1 MGRFETDVNG
11 IRLKYSGLVNF
22 ASRMI
27 SVLTGLLFTMLVT
40 RRLTEEL
47 FGTWQF
53 YASLLS
59 YFTIPSSI
67 ANYWLTRFTGR
78 GKPVAKSGVLFNS
91 MVSLVSATFFTVLS
105 PVFTSSV
112 SIDLPTILAFIMWII
127 VVHHTSSLESVC
139 HGVEPHIVGYGTV
152 FFEASKVVIGA
163 TLVGY
168 FRLSL
173 FGAVL
178 SVDLALIVQ
187 ALYYS
192 LRLSKHLKGSFLPDE
207 VGRWFKI
214 SWIPLASIA
223 PGIVYSQDALVLT
236 LLTGSLLP
244 VAYIRAAN
252 IFAGVI
258 LFAGSLAIGLYP
270 KLLSGGTGRDIEESL
285 ELVLLFLIPMT
296 LGQLILAEPLLY
308 LLREGYAPVH
318 NVLRVMVLCSAIAVM
333 KSFFSTV
340 ILGVE
345 KIDVNENASWKK
357 LVDSY
362 LIRIPLIDLSGSIV
376 YVTVTA
382 IVAEMLKNFE
392 SPFIL
397 FSMSAA
403 LCLLLVNLSI
413 MLYYLRLSKR
423 LAYFSLDFRRM
434 FKLFVSGIVM
444 ASVLLVLYPESAK
457 SEQILIVLTS
467 LMPVI
472 LVGIIVYFTTL
483 CLMDHESRE
492 MFKNILNW
500 FLTKKPG

>member
-1 MGRFETDVNG
+1 MSG

-91 MVSLVSATFFTVLS
+91 MVSLVSAAFFTVLS
-105 PVFTSSV
+105 PIFASSV
-112 SIDLPTILAFIMWII
+112 SIDLPTILAFIVWII
-127 VVHHTSSLESVC
+127 IIHHTSSLESVC
-139 HGVEPHIVGYGTV
+139 HGVEPHIVGYGTI
-152 FFEASKVVIGA
+152 FFETSKVVIGVM
-163 TLVGY
+163 LVGY

-178 SVDLALIVQ
+178 SVDLALIIQ

-192 LRLSKHLKGSFLPDE
+192 LRLSKHLKGSFLPRD
-207 VGRWFKI
+207 VGRWFRMG
-214 SWIPLASIA
+214 WIPLASIA
-223 PGIVYSQDALVLT
+223 PGIMYSQDALVLT

-308 LLREGYAPVH
+308 LLREGYGPVH
-318 NVLRVMVLCSAIAVM
+318 NVLRIMTLCSAITVL

-357 LVDSY
+357 LVNSY
-362 LIRIPLIDLSGSIV
+362 LIRIPFVDFSGSIV
-376 YVTVTA
+376 YITITA
-382 IVAEMLKNFE
+382 VVAEILNDFD
-392 SPFIL
+392 SPLIL
-397 FSMSAA
+397 FSMYAA
-403 LCLLLVNLSI
+403 LCYLLVNLFI
-413 MLYYLRLSKR
+413 MSYYLRLSRR
-423 LAYFSLDFRRM
+423 LVNFSLDFRRVS
-434 FKLFVSGIVM
+434 KLFISGIVM
-444 ASVLLVLYPESAK
+444 SSVLLMLYPESAK
-457 SEQILIVLTS
+457 SGQIMIVLTS

-472 LVGIIVYFTTL
+472 LVGIIVYFTAL
-483 CLMDHESRE
+483 CLLDRESRE
-492 MFKNILNW
+492 MFKTVLSW
-500 FLTKKPG
+500 FLSKKLG

>member
-1 MGRFETDVNG
+1 MFETDVSS

-27 SVLTGLLFTMLVT
+27 SVFTGLLFTMLVT

-59 YFTIPSSI
+59 YFTLPSSI
-67 ANYWLTRFTGR
+67 ANYWLTRLTGR

-91 MVSLVSATFFTVLS
+91 MVSLVSAIFFTLLS
-105 PVFTSSV
+105 PVFASSV
-112 SIDLPTILAFIMWII
+112 NVDPSTILAFIVWII
-127 VVHHTSSLESVC
+127 AMYHTSSLESVC
-139 HGVEPHIVGYGTV
+139 YGVEPHIVGYGV
-152 FFEASKVVIGA
+152 ILFETSKVIIGV

-178 SVDLALIVQ
+178 SIDLALIIQ

-192 LRLSKHLKGSFLPDE
+192 LRLSKHLKGSLLLNE
-207 VGRWFKI
+207 VGRWFKMG
-214 SWIPLASIA
+214 WIPLTAVA

-236 LLTGSLLP
+236 FLTGSLLP

-258 LFAGSLAIGLYP
+258 LFAGSLATGLYP
-270 KLLSGGTGRDIEESL
+270 KLLAGGTGSDVEESL

-296 LGQLILAEPLLY
+296 LGQLVLAEPMLY

-318 NVLRVMVLCSAIAVM
+318 NVLRVMALCYAIGVM

-345 KIDVNENASWKK
+345 KVDVNEDASWEK
-357 LVDSY
+357 LFHSY
-362 LIRIPLIDLSGSIV
+362 LIRIPLVDFFGSIV
-376 YVTVTA
+376 YVTAIA
-382 IVAEMLKNFE
+382 IVTKILNDLR
-392 SPFIL
+392 SPLVL
-397 FSMSAA
+397 FSVSAA
-403 LCLLLVNLSI
+403 LCYLVVNIFI
-413 MLYYLRLSKR
+413 MFYYLRLSRR
-423 LAYFSLDFRRM
+423 LVDFSLDLRRV

-444 ASVLLVLYPESAK
+444 SSILLLLYPESAK
-457 SEQILIVLTS
+457 SQQIIIVLTS

-472 LVGIIVYFTTL
+472 VVGMIVYFGTL
-483 CLMDHESRE
+483 FLIDQKSRE
-492 MFKNILNW
+492 MFKTILRQ
-500 FLTKKPG
+500 FLAKKLG

>member
-1 MGRFETDVNG
+1 LFETNVSS

-67 ANYWLTRFTGR
+67 SNYWLTRFTGR

-91 MVSLVSATFFTVLS
+91 VVSLVSAAVFTVLS
-105 PVFTSSV
+105 PVFASSV
-112 SIDLPTILAFIMWII
+112 SVDPLTILAFIMWI
-127 VVHHTSSLESVC
+127 VVIHHTSSLESVC
-139 HGVEPHIVGYGTV
+139 HGVEPHVVGYGTII
-152 FFEASKVVIGA
+152 FEASKVVVGA

-178 SVDLALIVQ
+178 SVDLALIIQ

-192 LRLSKHLKGSFLPDE
+192 LRLSKHLKGSFKLGE
-207 VGRWFKI
+207 VGRWFRMG
-214 SWIPLASIA
+214 WIPLASIA

-258 LFAGSLAIGLYP
+258 LFAGALAIGLYP
-270 KLLSGGTGRDIEESL
+270 KLLSGGTGTDVEESL

-318 NVLRVMVLCSAIAVM
+318 NVLRVMAVCSAVVVV

-345 KIDVNENASWKK
+345 KTDVDENASWKR
-357 LVDSY
+357 LLESY
-362 LIRIPLIDLSGSIV
+362 LIRIPLIDLAGSVV
-376 YVTVTA
+376 YVTVA
-382 IVAEMLKNFE
+382 GVVSVILRDLE
-392 SPFIL
+392 SPLML

-403 LCLLLVNLSI
+403 VCYLLVNLSTA
-413 MLYYLRLSKR
+413 LYYIRLSKR
-423 LAYFSLDFRRM
+423 LVVFSLDFKRV
-434 FKLFVSGIVM
+434 FKIFISGVLM
-444 ASVLLVLYPESAK
+444 SAVLLTLYPESAK
-457 SEQILIVLTS
+457 SGQIMVVLTS

-472 LVGIIVYFTTL
+472 LAGVVVYFTTL
-483 CLMDHESRE
+483 CLIDQESRE
-492 MFKNILNW
+492 MLKTVLNW
-500 FLTKKPG
+500 LLAKRPA

>member
-1 MGRFETDVNG
+1 MFEKDVNS

-91 MVSLVSATFFTVLS
+91 IVSLVSASFFTVLS
-105 PVFTSSV
+105 PVFASSV
-112 SIDLPTILAFIMWII
+112 SIDLPAILAFILWIVAI
-127 VVHHTSSLESVC
+127 YHTSSLESVC

-152 FFEASKVVIGA
+152 FFEASKVVIGVV
-163 TLVGY
+163 LVGY

-178 SVDLALIVQ
+178 SVDLALIIQ

-192 LRLSKHLKGSFLPDE
+192 LRLSKHLKGSFLPNE
-207 VGRWFKI
+207 VGMWFRMG
-214 SWIPLASIA
+214 WIPLASIA
-223 PGIVYSQDALVLT
+223 PGIVYFQDALVLT

-318 NVLRVMVLCSAIAVM
+318 NVLRVMALCSAITVL

-345 KIDVNENASWKK
+345 KVDVNENASWKK

-382 IVAEMLKNFE
+382 VVAEILNDLK
-392 SPFIL
+392 SPPIL
-397 FSMSAA
+397 FSLSAA
-403 LCLLLVNLSI
+403 LCYLLVNLSI
-413 MLYYLRLSKR
+413 MLYYLRLSRR
-423 LAYFSLDFRRM
+423 LIVFSLDFRRI
-434 FKLFVSGIVM
+434 FKLVVSGMVM
-444 ASVLLVLYPESAK
+444 SSVLLTLYPESAK
-457 SEQILIVLTS
+457 SEQIMIVLTS

-483 CLMDHESRE
+483 CLIDRESHE
-492 MFKNILNW
+492 MFKAFLDW
-500 FLTKKPG
+500 FLAKKPG